1 MAQSLFLSAP
11 AGGVSAVLVSALWS
25 AGLIQPVE
33 WSRYPARFVISVSAQ
48 LGQHDSVNHHRI
60 PEIL

>member
-11 AGGVSAVLVSALWS
+11 TGSVSAVLLSPLWS

-33 WSRYPARFVISVSAQ
+33 WVRYPARFVISVFAQ
-48 LGQHDSVNHHRI
+48 LGEHDSVNHHRI